1 MSSFIALFSE
11 IPNHASAIICTSIL
25 ENLSVQV
32 GVPRGV
38 GSGYGRFEVLRGG
51 GYGFEKPKQ
60 KARL

>member
-1 MSSFIALFSE
+1 MLDHN
-11 IPNHASAIICTSIL
+11 IPNHLTRLIYISNL
-25 ENLSVQV
+25 GNLSVQV
-32 GVPRGV
+32 GVPPGV